1 MRRGASVEADKI
13 KQFSPLDRVIITYV
27 NTGDSIEGVVTEV
40 NAAENMVYVSWAGG
54 EPRQHTP
61 SELQLQTKYIP
72 GTPESNAVTEQSI
85 DQMAEE
91 ELAARRG
98 SDVPSGFVGDPKD
111 HGMDSPISNGYS
123 IMRDLVDQWR
133 KKEKVAGEA
142 GELLGY
148 MCRRG
153 AYHKMRGRYY
163 RRTRAEVEES
173 GLMCPRCKAK
183 CDIQPF
189 TKSVKLWSCPEC
201 GWKIPSDR
209 VVDTNEQL
217 PVME

>member
-1 MRRGASVEADKI
+1 MRRGANTENERI
-13 KQFSPLDRVIITYV
+13 KQFSPGDIVIITYV
-27 NTGDSIEGVVTEV
+27 NTGDSIEGVVTKV
-40 NAAENMVYVSWAGG
+40 NTAESMVYVSWAGG
-54 EPRQHTP
+54 SPTQHTP

-72 GTPESNAVTEQSI
+72 GTPEVEALKEVPEE
-85 DQMAEE
+85 QMAEE

-98 SDVPSGFVGDPKD
+98 SDAPYGFVGDPKD
-111 HGMDSPISNGYS
+111 HGMDKPVSNGYS

-133 KKEKVAGEA
+133 EKEKVAGEA

-163 RRTRAEVEES
+163 RRTRAEVGDN

-183 CDIQPF
+183 CEMQPF